1 MHQCGFECYTVSVP
15 SPSPSPQSAVLCG
28 LNNMQSLT
36 SDSVSVLSALSAHN
50 IAVVAIYNPLELER
64 SHNTHSLVHEIA
76 L

>member
-1 MHQCGFECYTVSVP
+1 MHHCGFECYTVSVP
-15 SPSPSPQSAVLCG
+15 SPLPPQSAVLCG